1 MAASFYTF
9 RWEHDG
15 EEAFVTGTF
24 DGWRKSVKLDKVQG
38 GAFEKRVRL
47 EEPDGD
53 GKIYYKLQFVVDS
66 QWTIN
71 QSSPHEADI
80 DGNINNYLTP
90 ADLDDDDDDEMA
102 GKKNKQKRQSG
113 KHTSSSDERLP
124 SQGAAATSSDAK
136 ANLASPYAASGA
148 AETPTVGPGGFPATP
163 TAEEDKSVSVN
174 PLPAAAGAVNPISL
188 APGEKVPES
197 ASAVH
202 DNVKLDKDSYE
213 KSDALPAA
221 ANDVVGINPMPAAP
235 GAVNPVHLAPGEK
248 IPQAVS
254 GQAIGEHVK
263 LDKDS
268 YERSDALP
276 GVDDNLTKM
285 PAVSKN
291 LIPESSLPMGSN
303 DATISSVGPDATT
316 AALAGAVPL
325 EKDKQAPTIS
335 SVGPDATTVG
345 LAGAVPKEGQV
356 PDIVKKSQAEAGV
369 SPEASAVPKEV
380 MEKSMVEKQLK
391 EEVVPDIVKKSQAE
405 AGVGP
410 EASAVPREVM
420 EKSEVEK
427 ELLEKVPKE
436 KAEQPLS
443 STGDVGAATAV
454 GAVGSKASAAGKD
467 PVSSTK
473 DAASSAKDGA
483 KDSATPAKD
492 SAAVAKDNL
501 KERVTPGSEDT
512 DLRTAVN
519 NVADRHINDS
529 PNQQAAEATAGQTSE
544 TGKQLESGAAQK
556 PAAAD
561 ASRTADG
568 KAPESRAGDNETS
581 KKSNAGDDSTDG
593 AQAAGS
599 GSGTAT
605 NGAESKQ
612 GDSPAEGTPERKKKN
627 RLSTM
632 FSKLRHKLSDKN

>member
-1 MAASFYTF
+1 
-9 RWEHDG
+9 
-15 EEAFVTGTF
+15 
-24 DGWRKSVKLDKVQG
+24 
-38 GAFEKRVRL
+38 
-47 EEPDGD
+47 
-53 GKIYYKLQFVVDS
+53 
-66 QWTIN
+66 
-71 QSSPHEADI
+71 
-80 DGNINNYLTP
+80 
-90 ADLDDDDDDEMA
+90 MA

-124 SQGAAATSSDAK
+124 SRGAAATSSDAK
-136 ANLASPYAASGA
+136 ANLASTSAASGA

-213 KSDALPAA
+213 KSDALPTA

-248 IPQAVS
+248 IPQTVS

-268 YERSDALP
+268 YDRSDALP
-276 GVDDNLTKM
+276 GVDENLTKM

-325 EKDKQAPTIS
+325 EKDKHAPTIS
-335 SVGPDATTVG
+335 TVGPDATTAG

-391 EEVVPDIVKKSQAE
+391 EEAVPDIVKESQAE

-443 STGDVGAATAV
+443 STGDVGAAV
-454 GAVGSKASAAGKD
+454 GGVGSKASTAGKD
-467 PVSSTK
+467 AVSSTK
-473 DAASSAKDGA
+473 DTASSAKDSA
-483 KDSATPAKD
+483 KDPATSAKG

-501 KERVTPGSEDT
+501 KERATPGSEDT

-529 PNQQAAEATAGQTSE
+529 PNQQAADATAGQTSE
-544 TGKQLESGAAQK
+544 TGKQHESDSAQRQAGESSSQK
-556 PAAAD
+556 HAAAD
-561 ASRTADG
+561 ASRTAGG
-568 KAPESRAGDNETS
+568 KAPEARAGDNQDVGHKSEAS
-581 KKSNAGDDSTDG
+581 KKSGGSVSKAGDDSTDG
-593 AQAAGS
+593 AQAS

-612 GDSPAEGTPERKKKN
+612 GDSPAEATPERKKKN